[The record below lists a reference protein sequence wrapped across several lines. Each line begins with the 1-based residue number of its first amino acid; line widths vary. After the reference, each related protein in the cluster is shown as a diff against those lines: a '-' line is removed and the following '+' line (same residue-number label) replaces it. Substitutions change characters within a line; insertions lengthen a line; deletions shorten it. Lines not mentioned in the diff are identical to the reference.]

1 MEILIFCLLLR
12 VQKFF
17 KLRGYIMSS
26 ALLSRWGLS
35 VLMVL
40 SLSACTHVKSLSM
53 QPAEKRIDRTAL
65 VTPQAPPKTNTAK
78 AMRYFVNGGLYEI
91 KDQFSQAIIEYQDAL
106 RYAPDEPAIHFAIA
120 KCYRHLGKFEQ
131 AIYHAQKAIAL
142 DGTNKWYDHLLAQIF
157 FEAQQYDNAAQ
168 ALERFLKKAP
178 SDVNALYM
186 LAASY
191 TASEKLEKAIAV
203 YDRIIE
209 LSGAEMEAL
218 YKKLLLQLQLKRDD
232 EATLTLL
239 QMIVIDPD
247 NDELY
252 YMLAEIYLRSGR
264 YEEALAT
271 YDEIAEKNPTEPRLY
286 AGYSEIYV
294 RQKDWKRFENV
305 VEKMF
310 QHSARTKEERMN
322 LAEAYLAR
330 ASKDTLYLK
339 PAELVLA
346 KIQKLY
352 PKEWQPYW
360 FLGIIYMEQRNLNS
374 AIENFKQLT
383 VLRPDVTAGWENL
396 GIAYLQKNDNEQAI
410 ATFKSA
416 IKRQAQPSFRLQML
430 LGIALSQA
438 NRDSEA
444 IEILE
449 RALKSG
455 DQGTNAE
462 RVQVYST
469 LGIAYDRLG
478 KVAESQRSYEEALKL
493 DPENALVLNN
503 LAYSLS
509 EQDQQ
514 LERCLEMAK
523 IAVQKEPNNGA
534 YLDTIGWVYFKL
546 GNYEEARFWIEKA
559 LSAGRESPA
568 VLEHLGDVYHKLGQ
582 REKAKEF
589 WQRALQ
595 LNANSVSLREK
606 ANGVR
611 TP

>member
-1 MEILIFCLLLR
+1 M
-12 VQKFF
+12 QN
-17 KLRGYIMSS
+17 
-26 ALLSRWGLS
+26 ALLSRLGVG
-35 VLMVL
+35 VLIVL
-40 SLSACTHVKSLSM
+40 SLSACAHVKNMPQQS
-53 QPAEKRIDRTAL
+53 AEKRIDRATL
-65 VTPQAPPKTNTAK
+65 VTPQVQPKPNTAK
-78 AMRYFVNGGLYEI
+78 AMRYFVNGGLYEA

-106 RYAPDEPAIHFAIA
+106 RHAPDEPAIHFAIA
-120 KCYRHLGKFEQ
+120 KCYQRLGKLEQ
-131 AIYHAQKAIAL
+131 AIYHAQKAVAL

-157 FEAQQYDNAAQ
+157 FEAQQYDNATL

-178 SDVNALYM
+178 SDINALYM
-186 LAASY
+186 LAAAY
-191 TASEKLEKAIAV
+191 TAAEKLEKAIAV
-203 YDRIIE
+203 YNRIVE
-209 LSGAEMEAL
+209 LSGADIEAL

-239 QMIVIDPD
+239 QMIVIDPS

-252 YMLAEIYLRSGR
+252 YMLAEIYLKSGR

-271 YDEIAEKNPTEPRLY
+271 YDEIAEKSPTEPRLY

-294 RQKDWKRFENV
+294 RQRDWRRFEAV

-310 QHSARTKEERMN
+310 QHSARTKEERVS
-322 LAEAYLAR
+322 LAEAYLMR

-346 KIQKLY
+346 KVQKLY

-360 FLGIIYMEQRNLNS
+360 FLGIVYMEQRNLND

-383 VLRPDVTAGWENL
+383 ALRPDLTAGWENL
-396 GIAYLQKNDNEQAI
+396 GIAYLQKSDNEQAI

-416 IKRQAQPSFRLQML
+416 IKRQSQPSFRLQML

-438 NRDSEA
+438 NRD
-444 IEILE
+444 IESIEVLE
-449 RALKSG
+449 NALKSS
-455 DQGTNAE
+455 DQGSGAE

-478 KVAESQRSYEEALKL
+478 NAIESQRNYEEALKL

-509 EQDQQ
+509 ERDQQ

-523 IAVQKEPNNGA
+523 VAVQKEPNNGA

-546 GNYEEARFWIEKA
+546 GNYEEARIWIEKA
-559 LSAGRESPA
+559 LGAGRESPA

-582 REKAKEF
+582 REKAKEL

-595 LNANSVSLREK
+595 MNANSISLREK
-606 ANGVR
+606 VNGMR